1 MSKSTTL
8 EQLNQRWYEQK
19 CAKHNR
25 AFNAAGRPHKDR
37 FAQLFHAHARR
48 INRQHRLINRAS
60 RVAGYLT
67 ELCTWSQIIRSNRKL
82 SGYPDRI
89 HVFGNSGTPK
99 GKRRDE

>member
-8 EQLNQRWYEQK
+8 EQLKQRWYEQK
-19 CAKHNR
+19 CVKHNR
-25 AFNAAGRPHKDR
+25 TFSAAGRPGKER
-37 FAQLFHAHARR
+37 FAQLFHAHTRR

-67 ELCTWSQIIRSNRKL
+67 ELCAWSQIIRSNRKL
-82 SGYPDRI
+82 SGYPERI

-99 GKRRDE
+99 GQRGDE

>member
-19 CAKHNR
+19 CVKHNR
-25 AFNAAGRPHKDR
+25 AFNAAGRPGKER

-60 RVAGYLT
+60 RVAGDLT
-67 ELCTWSQIIRSNRKL
+67 YLCTWSQIIRSNRKL
-82 SGYPDRI
+82 SGYPVCI
-89 HVFGNSGTPK
+89 HIFGNSGTPK